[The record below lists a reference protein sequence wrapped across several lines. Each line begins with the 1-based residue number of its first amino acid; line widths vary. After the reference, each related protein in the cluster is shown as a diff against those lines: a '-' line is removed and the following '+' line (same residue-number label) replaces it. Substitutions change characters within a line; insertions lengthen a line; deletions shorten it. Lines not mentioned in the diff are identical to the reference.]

1 MALLR
6 SFTSSPL
13 SGGLLD
19 DIFDNSQFG
28 LPLLS
33 LHHGQGKQHGEVH
46 RSQGATT
53 SGIPVDV
60 AEMADH
66 FEVHANVPGVSK
78 EHIKLDVDGDLL
90 RVSCETVEE
99 HVNQPSDSKPS
110 EQNNQKQDAG
120 VTWHRVERH
129 SQFSSRTLRMPDS
142 ADLGQV
148 SAKLEDGVLRVHI
161 PKKVEATAKQRRV
174 AIE

>member
-1 MALLR
+1 LM
-6 SFTSSPL
+6 
-13 SGGLLD
+13 
-19 DIFDNSQFG
+19 
-28 LPLLS
+28 S
-33 LHHGQGKQHGEVH
+33 LHQGQGKQHGDGI
-46 RSQGATT
+46 RSQRQTIGN
-53 SGIPVDV
+53 IPVDV
-60 AEMADH
+60 AEMVDH
-66 FEVHANVPGVSK
+66 FEVHANLPGVSK

-99 HVNQPSDSKPS
+99 RTNQPSNSKAS
-110 EQNNQKQDAG
+110 EPNTKKQDAG

-174 AIE
+174 AVE